1 MKEQKMPISSRAF
14 VRSQVLFLVVG
25 LLALSA
31 IAIVGFWLG
40 GRSSEISDEL
50 LAARD
55 LKTEVTELRAA
66 IQRAESSQRGYLYTS
81 NEVYLAPYDRA
92 KADAHAQLDVLP
104 SMLATYPDF
113 GPALERLRQVVDAKL
128 AEIDETIAL
137 LRNRNPDAAL
147 DLVLTNRGKA
157 LTDEADV
164 FITGMAQAA
173 DNRLSSLA
181 REQGENASWQRLV
194 AIVGALVAI
203 TAAAAALITIMRYA
217 AELGAARDAL
227 SATNA
232 QLESKVAAR
241 TADLSRSAEEMRAAR
256 DRAELLMHEVNHRVA
271 NSLAM
276 VSSLVGLQA
285 KATVDMGAK
294 EALAETQSRIN
305 AVAMVHQRLYTS
317 GDVAEVALDEYL
329 RSVLDEFRSTMG
341 ADNRILLKYELAPVA
356 LKTDA
361 TLNLGVIAAEWV
373 MNAAKYAYPDKTGE
387 VRVSLSALPDG
398 NAVLTV
404 EDDGVG
410 RGTGAAKGTGL
421 GSRIVKAMATS
432 ISGDVEYLDRHPGF
446 SARLS
451 FPLVAA

>member
-1 MKEQKMPISSRAF
+1 MPISSRAF
-14 VRSQVLFLVVG
+14 IRSQILFLVVG

-31 IAIVGFWLG
+31 IVIVGFWLG
-40 GRSSEISDEL
+40 GRSSQLSDEL

-66 IQRAESSQRGYLYTS
+66 IQRAESSQRGFLYTS
-81 NEVYLAPYDRA
+81 NEVYLAPYDHA
-92 KADAHAQLDVLP
+92 KDDAQAQLDVLP
-104 SMLATYPDF
+104 SMLATYPSF
-113 GPALERLRQVVDAKL
+113 GPALERLAQVVDAKF

-137 LRNRNPDAAL
+137 VRSRNPDAAL

-157 LTDEADV
+157 LSDEADV
-164 FITGMAQAA
+164 FITGIAQAA
-173 DNRLSSLA
+173 DNRLSDLA
-181 REQGENASWQRLV
+181 REQAENANWQRLV

-203 TAAAAALITIMRYA
+203 AAAAAALITIMRYA

-241 TADLSRSAEEMRAAR
+241 TADLSRSSEEMRAAK
-256 DRAELLMHEVNHRVA
+256 DRAEMLMHEVNHRVA

-285 KATVDMGAK
+285 KATEEKGAK
-294 EALAETQSRIN
+294 EALAETQSRIH
-305 AVAMVHQRLYTS
+305 AVAMVHQRLYAS

-329 RSVLDEFRSTMG
+329 RSVLDEFQSTMG

-361 TLNLGVIAAEWV
+361 TINLGVIAAEWV
-373 MNAAKYAYPDKTGE
+373 MNAAKYAYPDKAGE
-387 VRVSLSALPDG
+387 VRVSLSALPEG
-398 NAVLTV
+398 KAVLTV

-421 GSRIVKAMATS
+421 GSRIVKAMAQS
-432 ISGDVEYLDRHPGF
+432 ISGDVEYLDRHPGL

-451 FPLVAA
+451 FPLAAASY